1 MSQGLDLNTSIAKE
15 HAVLPK
21 PVGRPNPQVEAASTQ
36 SQKLG
41 EVRDSGVQWERVEGR
56 NDEKDEPRISSGQE
70 DQVVLSTSTVITP
83 NAVSAPTQVSN
94 LRESLKQKFV
104 QLFEQ
109 SYANIFHHNRLVA
122 KVAEWTVGNILERLA
137 LLGMSPQ
144 ELAEIRDRVR
154 ENLIAQNYAALRQVA
169 YDETMLEIVA

>member
-1 MSQGLDLNTSIAKE
+1 MSQELSFNLGPKE

-21 PVGRPNPQVEAASTQ
+21 PVGRPNPQAEAASTQ

-41 EVRDSGVQWERVEGR
+41 EVRDSGVQWEKVEGR
-56 NDEKDEPRISSGQE
+56 NGKKDEPRISCQG

-83 NAVSAPTQVSN
+83 HAVSAPTQVSN

-109 SYANIFHHNRLVA
+109 S
-122 KVAEWTVGNILERLA
+122 
-137 LLGMSPQ
+137 
-144 ELAEIRDRVR
+144 
-154 ENLIAQNYAALRQVA
+154 
-169 YDETMLEIVA
+169 